1 MNKKTFL
8 LCMCLGTSNLFSG
21 LGGIGSSIES
31 MGESIGGFMVTMGQ
45 GMAGKVPSGYDYS
58 FQVFNGAN
66 VSMFVNIHK
75 SISVMGARVHE
86 GGGATGNYEP
96 GTNSGDDFSG
106 ANKTHLYFSLQIS
119 GGGSSYSDPHF
130 TLAAKNDPTI
140 YMYHCFNTSNS
151 GTAQTELLG
160 AGYTGTNAFS
170 GRIQNKT
177 AQQAAV
183 KYTLKGPDTRAITIP
198 DIDPHSFN
206 YLTIPQGYSIRPS
219 NLVFGAT
226 PKAVISEDSSS
237 QKVIIP
243 AEGIGQ
249 ITDATK
255 KTSSP
260 VTMNY
265 VLLNDSPTGAFETGV
280 GPGNFEQPQTATV
293 IRDISPVQCQIYNQP
308 AAQATPIGP
317 LMAQSLPWQSV
328 WCGYQGYGWSQTE
341 QKVIATPLWQIP
353 AGTNASCFLIRPSQ
367 AAVAH
372 NGPSRFFVVRMT
384 VPESPSS
391 SDVQNA
397 QSFLSKLMTGKL
409 TIKGL
414 SPTSGGKLIT
424 QANVGSV
431 MLANGQYFPSQSSFA
446 PTHSFVSYPPLSD
459 TYFGSTVSA
468 SSLTVSKKAELLGLE
483 LPSDVGLLEDPTTG
497 VTGYLLVTD
506 VLTPYGTGS
515 GPFFYLINP
524 PYIDL
529 SQMLGTLSN
538 YASLCN
544 YQALTSDI
552 FNQLVQTFLPK
563 TLEQWVG
570 GYMRNPTQVENSIAS
585 FLVLLGQ
592 GDVSKLTQA
601 FTSDSSF
608 YVQAGAKKLLSPQGN
623 ALLKMFLYG
632 PCSVSQAPTYHK
644 AGSSFMSAQAGWPA
658 ISLSL

>member
-1 MNKKTFL
+1 MNKKSFL
-8 LCMCLGTSNLFSG
+8 FFVCFFTNNLFAG
-21 LGGIGSSIES
+21 WGGIGSSIEN

-58 FQVFNGAN
+58 FQVFNGSN
-66 VSMFVNIHK
+66 VSAFVDIHK
-75 SISVMGARVHE
+75 SISVMGMRVHQ
-86 GGGATGNYEP
+86 GGGASQGIAPGENTGD
-96 GTNSGDDFSG
+96 GFSG
-106 ANKTHLYFSLQIS
+106 VNKTHLYFSLEIS
-119 GGGSSYSDPHF
+119 AGGSSYSDPHF
-130 TLAAKNDPTI
+130 TLAAKDDPTI
-140 YMYHCFNTSNS
+140 YMYHCFNNCNS
-151 GTAQTELLG
+151 GSPATELLG
-160 AGYTGTNAFS
+160 AGYTGTGAFS

-183 KYTLKGPDTRAITIP
+183 TYTLTGPDTRAITIP
-198 DIDPHSFN
+198 DLDPYSFN

-219 NLVFGAT
+219 TLVFGA
-226 PKAVISEDSSS
+226 S

-249 ITDATK
+249 ITDAKK

-280 GPGNFEQPQTATV
+280 GPGNFDQPQTAGV

-308 AAQATPIGP
+308 AAQTAPIGQ

-328 WCGYQGYGWSQTE
+328 WCGYQGYAWSQTE
-341 QKVIATPLWQIP
+341 QKIISTPMWQIP
-353 AGTNASCFLIRPSQ
+353 AGVNASCFLIRPSQ
-367 AAVAH
+367 SAAVK
-372 NGPSRFFVVRMT
+372 NGPARFFMVRIT

-391 SDVQNA
+391 TDIQNA

-414 SPTSGGKLIT
+414 SPTKIGGPLIT

-431 MLANGQYFPSQSSFA
+431 SLVNGQSFSSQSSFA
-446 PTHSFVSYPPLSD
+446 PTDSFVAYPPLSD
-459 TYFGSTVSA
+459 TYLGTTVSL

-497 VTGYLLVTD
+497 VTGYLIVTD
-506 VLTPYGTGS
+506 LLTPYGTGS

-585 FLVLLGQ
+585 FLVLLGK
-592 GDVSKLTQA
+592 GDVNNLTQA
-601 FTSDSSF
+601 FTSDPS
-608 YVQAGAKKLLSPQGN
+608 YYIQAGAKKLLSPQGN
-623 ALLKMFLYG
+623 ALLKLFLYG

-644 AGSSFMSAQAGWPA
+644 AGSSFMSAQPGWPA